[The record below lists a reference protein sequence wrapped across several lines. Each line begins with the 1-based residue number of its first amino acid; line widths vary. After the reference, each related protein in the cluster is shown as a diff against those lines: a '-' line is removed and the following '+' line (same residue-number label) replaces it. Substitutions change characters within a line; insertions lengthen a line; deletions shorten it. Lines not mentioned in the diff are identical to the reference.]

1 VTPRRSGWIAATCG
15 VAYAGLYLWALGD
28 LDRGGTGWH
37 WQPVAVTLERA
48 LAMRAPFQFEA
59 VAMAE
64 LGPVLWLVSP
74 GNLVVAGLLGL
85 LLALNLD
92 GALDLRRGAACSVGS
107 SQGALAAGA
116 APALLAGGAC
126 CAPSLLLLLGIPG
139 LGGFVA
145 LFPWLIPVSLV
156 LLLASRTWQRRLGAR
171 PIAGLL

>member
-1 VTPRRSGWIAATCG
+1 VTPRRGGWIAVACG
-15 VAYAGLYLWALGD
+15 LAYAGLYLWALGD

-74 GNLVVAGLLGL
+74 LNLAVAGALGL

-92 GALDLRRGAACSVGS
+92 GALYLRWSAACSVGS
-107 SQGALAAGA
+107 SHGALAGGA
-116 APALLAGGAC
+116 LPALLAGGAC

-139 LGGFVA
+139 LGSFVA
-145 LFPWLIPVSLV
+145 FFPWLIPFSLA
-156 LLLASRTWQRRLGAR
+156 LLLGSRVWQRRRGAR
-171 PIAGLL
+171 PIAGL